1 MKKVFNFTL
10 FLVLMLAAVVVFAQ
24 EKDESGAGALGEGI
38 AFYNGGKYA
47 EAADTLGK
55 LVETDEKNRRAW
67 LYLGMSRAKLKDS
80 SEAVKAFR
88 KADKL
93 EGGTPEPGALKI
105 VRKPRVN
112 YTDSARANMTQ
123 GTVKLA
129 VEFGADGKILAVV
142 AFQKLPDGLT
152 ENSID
157 AAKKIVFEPAYKD
170 GKAIST
176 IGIVSYTFTI
186 Y

>member
-10 FLVLMLAAVVVFAQ
+10 FLVLLLAASAVFAQ
-24 EKDESGAGALGEGI
+24 ESGAGALNEGV
-38 AFYNGGKYA
+38 ALYNGGKYE
-47 EAADTLGK
+47 EAAAALGT

-67 LYLGMSRAKLKDS
+67 LYLGMSQAKLKNN
-80 SEAVKAFR
+80 SEAVKAFK

-93 EGGTPEPGALKI
+93 DGGMPDAGGVKI
-105 VRKPRVN
+105 TRKPRAN
-112 YTDSARANMTQ
+112 YTDSARGNMTQ
-123 GTVKLA
+123 GTIKLA

-142 AFQKLPDGLT
+142 PFQKLPDGLT
-152 ENSID
+152 ENSVA
-157 AAKKIVFEPAYKD
+157 AAKKILFEPAVKD
-170 GKAIST
+170 GKAIPA

>member
-1 MKKVFNFTL
+1 MKNIFKLTI
-10 FLVLMLAAVVVFAQ
+10 FLVMTLAGATVFAQ
-24 EKDESGAGALGEGI
+24 ENKASALDEGV

-47 EAADTLGK
+47 EAEAALGK
-55 LVETDEKNRRAW
+55 LVETDGKNRKAW
-67 LYLGMSRAKLKDS
+67 LYLGMSRARLKKN
-80 SEAVKAFR
+80 SEAVKAFQ
-88 KADKL
+88 KADQI

-105 VRKPRVN
+105 TRKPRVN
-112 YTDSARANMTQ
+112 YTDAARGNQTQ

-142 AFQKLPDGLT
+142 PFQKLPDGLT
-152 ENSID
+152 ENSVA

-170 GKAIST
+170 GKAIPT
-176 IGIVSYTFTI
+176 IGIVSYSFTI